1 MGRSILLQLNTQPI
15 NTMLITEGTISAN
28 DHAKLVEAHLVLFKS
43 GDPEN
48 IIKGIASA
56 ATMHAVNI
64 SEAEVKEGKIEYHQQ
79 GHVTAISPIAIGTTV
94 DLVMSL
100 AYLAPKHTQPVSYT
114 HLTLPTI
121 LRV

>member
-1 MGRSILLQLNTQPI
+1 
-15 NTMLITEGTISAN
+15 MLITEGTISAN

-64 SEAEVKEGKIEYHQQ
+64 NEAEVKEGKIEYHQQ

-100 AYLAPKHTQPVSYT
+100 AYQAGLKAGKESTEEAK
-114 HLTLPTI
+114 
-121 LRV
+121 